1 MFKKILFIIL
11 VFNGSINVFGIQ
23 SNTDTTK
30 IELFP
35 KSVGKKKWK
44 IIVGLDARRSF
55 FGTQKVKINGIRLG
69 AQYKGVHRFGFGF
82 YSLSKKIE
90 FEGIDINQ
98 SDAQLPSKVLVDVN
112 YNSLFYER
120 VFLKTKR
127 WEVSFP
133 VHLGGGQLKRQ
144 YLNNLGNYKQ
154 WDKRKFSVLSGG
166 VQVKFY
172 ILTWL
177 APRVSFGYRHTFNTL
192 PEISNAFNKP
202 FYAYGLSI
210 SLGELF
216 RTIFNDDDE
225 S

>member
-11 VFNGSINVFGIQ
+11 IFNGSIYVFGNQ
-23 SNTDTTK
+23 SNKDTSK
-30 IELFP
+30 VEFFP

-69 AQYKGVHRFGFGF
+69 TQYKGVHKFGFGF
-82 YSLSKKIE
+82 YSLKKNIE
-90 FEGIDINQ
+90 FNGLDINKP
-98 SDAQLPSKVLVDVN
+98 DAQLPSTVLVDFN

-127 WEVSFP
+127 WEISFP
-133 VHLGGGQLKRQ
+133 IHLGGGKLKSQ

-154 WDKRKFSVLSGG
+154 WDKRNFSVLSGG

-177 APRVSFGYRHTFNTL
+177 TSRVSFGYRHTFNTL
-192 PEISNAFNKP
+192 PELSNSLNKP

-210 SLGELF
+210 SLGELI
-216 RTIFNDDDE
+216 RSIFNNDE